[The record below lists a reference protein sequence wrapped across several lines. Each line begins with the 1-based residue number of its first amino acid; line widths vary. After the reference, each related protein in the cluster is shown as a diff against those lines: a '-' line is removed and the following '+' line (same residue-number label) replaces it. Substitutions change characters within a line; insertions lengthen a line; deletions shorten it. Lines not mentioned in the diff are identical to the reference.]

1 MRLLKC
7 FHSSVSYLWSDV
19 SLPFRTAPPS
29 RPPQPL
35 GSFLPPKSRAAW
47 LLSTLFWEPSHH
59 AHGYFSSKFISSY
72 LYESLLCQLVC
83 IAYFDYK
90 IKYLTNSSVFHHH
103 HHHPLL
109 HPSFWLVGA
118 KGWVFSQV
126 PRWQQGGTFGRSSL
140 TAVSTTSAPLF
151 SVGTNKS
158 SSHTTFYWVKL
169 PESLSKSVVGKSFRN
184 HLRGSQLP
192 LGCCEVAASLE
203 PGRALFAL
211 GGWGYLPGLPF
222 KPWTWGGLVR
232 GILSPPQ
239 PASQASRF
247 GLVARVCSI

>member
-7 FHSSVSYLWSDV
+7 FYRSVSYLWSDV

-47 LLSTLFWEPSHH
+47 LVSTLFWEPSHH

-90 IKYLTNSSVFHHH
+90 IKYLNSSVFHHH

-126 PRWQQGGTFGRSSL
+126 PQMAARRNLWQVQSHGCFYHFRSSVL
-140 TAVSTTSAPLF
+140 CVGQITA
-151 SVGTNKS
+151 
-158 SSHTTFYWVKL
+158 L
-169 PESLSKSVVGKSFRN
+169 PTRLSIG
-184 HLRGSQLP
+184 
-192 LGCCEVAASLE
+192 
-203 PGRALFAL
+203 
-211 GGWGYLPGLPF
+211 
-222 KPWTWGGLVR
+222 
-232 GILSPPQ
+232 
-239 PASQASRF
+239 
-247 GLVARVCSI
+247 